1 MKAKKLM
8 ILSLIV
14 FLLGGIFMNSAF
26 VNGHKDA
33 VYASLKEKY
42 QLSSD
47 TSTNEEITE
56 GTTEE
61 NVETGNATVAVVE
74 EKKEEKRGE
83 SSVTSRGNSSEKR
96 TREQIVWDYL
106 RSAGYSEIQT
116 AAIIG
121 NLYQESGLNPSRIE
135 SNGEGIGLVQWSFG
149 RKQQLKDYAKS
160 KGKDW
165 TDLTTQL
172 EFLVKELKGSQFY
185 EPHKST
191 FNNPYSVSEAT
202 AAFCW
207 GFERPNKKYA
217 NMDYREDMAWKAYYR
232 NTGR

>member
-26 VNGHKDA
+26 VDGHKDE

-56 GTTEE
+56 GNTEE
-61 NVETGNATVAVVE
+61 NVETGDTTEVVE
-74 EKKEEKRGE
+74 EREVAQ
-83 SSVTSRGNSSEKR
+83 VTSRSGSVENR

-106 RSAGYSEIQT
+106 RNAGYSEIQT

-165 TDLTTQL
+165 TDLTIQL
-172 EFLVKELKGSQFY
+172 EFLVKELNGSQFY
-185 EPHKST
+185 EPYKST
-191 FNNPYSVSEAT
+191 FKNPYSVSEAT